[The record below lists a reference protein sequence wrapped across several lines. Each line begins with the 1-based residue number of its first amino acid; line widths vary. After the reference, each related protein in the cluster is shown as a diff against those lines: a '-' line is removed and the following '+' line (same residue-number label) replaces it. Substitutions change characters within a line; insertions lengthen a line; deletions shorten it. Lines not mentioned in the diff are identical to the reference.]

1 MTFYQLLL
9 WLLLGLGL
17 QVGLFLALA
26 FGRHWRA
33 YQRLKAGAPAAPP
46 HPPHAAPTP
55 ARPIRPEAWPGWR
68 PLRVTRLV
76 TEDAAG
82 SIRSFY
88 FTPED
93 GQPLPAFLPGQFLT
107 FRLRVPGAAGGT
119 EALVRC
125 YSLSDAPAP
134 DSYRVTIKRVGPP
147 PGTAHPPG
155 RSSNYF
161 HAHVA
166 VGTSLQVR
174 APAGHFYL
182 DRGETPVVLVAGGIG
197 ITPLLSMV
205 NWSLAAQ
212 PGREIWLF
220 YGVRDGR
227 EAIMRDHLTALAAAH
242 PHFHP
247 RLCFSQPRPDDQLGR
262 DYHHRGR
269 VDVTLLR
276 LELPLRPY
284 HFYVCGP
291 TPMMESL
298 IPALE
303 DWGVPPDRIHFEAFG
318 PAAISRRQP
327 APAPTDASRVTPTG
341 EVIQVNFAKT
351 GRQLAWPPG
360 TTSLLELAEAHGI
373 GVDSGCRAGS
383 CGTCQT
389 RIKDGE
395 VVYRQPPDYDPEPG
409 TCLLCLC
416 TPKTHLTLEA

>member
-1 MTFYQLLL
+1 MTSLSLLL
-9 WLLLGLGL
+9 WILLGIGL
-17 QVGLFLALA
+17 QLAIFLAVS
-26 FGRHWRA
+26 FWRHWQVYLA
-33 YQRLKAGAPAAPP
+33 LKAGLTDAPP
-46 HPPHAAPTP
+46 HIHHEPEQTRRVGPESWAGFRALQV
-55 ARPIRPEAWPGWR
+55 ARK
-68 PLRVTRLV
+68 VS
-76 TEDAAG
+76 EDAAG
-82 SIRSFY
+82 SVCSFY

-93 GQPLPAFLPGQFLT
+93 GKPLPAFLPGQFLT
-107 FRLRVPGAAGGT
+107 FRLHVPAAAGGT

-134 DSYRVTIKRVGPP
+134 ESYRVTIKRVGPP
-147 PGTAHPPG
+147 PGTEHPPG

-161 HAHVA
+161 HDLVE

-174 APAGHFYL
+174 APSGHFFL
-182 DRGETPVVLVAGGIG
+182 DPGETPVVLVAGGIG
-197 ITPLLSMV
+197 ITPLLSML
-205 NWSLAAQ
+205 NWSLAEQ

-227 EAIMRDHLTALAAAH
+227 EAIMGDHLAALAAAH
-242 PHFHP
+242 PNFHP
-247 RLCFSQPRPDDQLGR
+247 RLCYSQPRPDDQLGR

-269 VDVTLLR
+269 VDVTLFR
-276 LELPLRPY
+276 LELPLKPF
-284 HFYVCGP
+284 HFFVCGP
-291 TPMMESL
+291 TSMMESL

-318 PAAISRRQP
+318 PASISRRQT
-327 APAPTDASRVTPTG
+327 APAPIDASRVMPTG

-351 GRQLAWPPG
+351 GRQLAWTPG
-360 TTSLLELAEAHGI
+360 ITSLLELAEANGI

>member
-1 MTFYQLLL
+1 MTTFQLLL
-9 WLLLGLGL
+9 WILLGLGL

-26 FGRHWRA
+26 FGRHWQA

-46 HPPHAAPTP
+46 HPPHAAPAP
-55 ARPIRPEAWPGWR
+55 ARPIRQDAWPGWR
-68 PLRVTRLV
+68 PLRVTRTV
-76 TEDAAG
+76 TEDVAG

-93 GQPLPAFLPGQFLT
+93 GQPLPPFLPGQFLT
-107 FRLRVPGAAGGT
+107 FRLPVPAAAGGT
-119 EALVRC
+119 LVRC

-147 PGTAHPPG
+147 PGADYPPG

-161 HAHVA
+161 HDHVE
-166 VGTSLQVR
+166 VGTTLQVR
-174 APAGHFYL
+174 APSGHFYL
-182 DRGETPVVLVAGGIG
+182 EQGESPVVLVAGGIG
-197 ITPLLSMV
+197 ITPLLSML

-220 YGVRDGR
+220 YGVHDGR
-227 EAIMRDHLTALAAAH
+227 EAIRREHLAALAAAH
-242 PHFHP
+242 PQFHL
-247 RLCFSQPRPDDQLGR
+247 RLCYSQPRPEDQLGR
-262 DYHHRGR
+262 DYQHRGR
-269 VDVTLLR
+269 VDATLLR

-291 TPMMESL
+291 PPLMVSL

-303 DWGVPPDRIHFEAFG
+303 DWGVPADRLHFEAFG
-318 PAAISRRQP
+318 PASIARRQP
-327 APAPTDASRVTPTG
+327 TAPPADTSQGTPLG

-351 GRQLAWPPG
+351 GRQLAWTPG
-360 TTSLLELAEAHGI
+360 ATSLLELAEANGI
-373 GVDSGCRAGS
+373 NVDSGCRAGS

-409 TCLLCLC
+409 ACLPCLC

>member
-1 MTFYQLLL
+1 MTTFQLLL

-26 FGRHWRA
+26 FGRHGQA

-107 FRLRVPGAAGGT
+107 FRLPVPGAAGGT

-205 NWSLAAQ
+205 NGSLAAQ

-227 EAIMRDHLTALAAAH
+227 EAIMREHLAALAAAH

-247 RLCFSQPRPDDQLGR
+247 RLCFSQPRPDEHLGR

-269 VDVTLLR
+269 VDVTLFR

-303 DWGVPPDRIHFEAFG
+303 DWGVPPDRIHCEAFG

-327 APAPTDASRVTPTG
+327 APAPTDARRVTPPG

-360 TTSLLELAEAHGI
+360 ATSLLELAEAHGI

-416 TPKTHLTLEA
+416 TPKTPLTLEA